1 MTFLAKYWFSSLGLN
16 FWIASLAIQ
25 WYILFSF
32 FWKNVFSTEIISNI
46 VLSVDKL
53 VYADFAAASVLICFG
68 ALLGKTS
75 LNQMTF
81 VTLSQVFFYS
91 LNEYINND
99 FIGLKDVGGSIV
111 IHTFGAYFGLAVS
124 FIITKFQKLN
134 TEEESNY
141 TSDLFSMIGT
151 IFLWIYWPSFNS
163 AVAKPELKDIV
174 IINTV
179 LSLTSSCMFAFITS
193 KIYSSKSKFSM
204 VHIQN
209 ATLAGGVAVGVVSD
223 LFLLP
228 CFSLMVG
235 AVAGVLSVLGY
246 KFIQPFLHRK
256 INLHD
261 TCGVHNLHGLPG
273 VLGGL
278 CSVSVFIYYAD
289 FEQTLKQISGIA
301 ITLVLAIFSGIV
313 TGKVLKFM
321 KGKDK
326 YFADAEEF
334 DGIDKEEFNID
345 DMVKD
350 RKTIAELTE
359 PLVKVE
365 KEKINSI
372 N

>member
-25 WYILFSF
+25 WHILFSF
-32 FWKNVFSTEIISNI
+32 FWKNVFSAGIISKI
-46 VLSVDKL
+46 DLSLDSLVL
-53 VYADFAAASVLICFG
+53 ADFAAASVLICFG
-68 ALLGKTS
+68 ALLGKAT

-91 LNEYINND
+91 LNEYVND
-99 FIGLKDVGGSIV
+99 KFIGLKDVGGSVV

-124 FIITKFQKLN
+124 FIITKYQKLS

-163 AVAKPELKDIV
+163 AVADPELKNIV

-179 LSLTSSCMFAFITS
+179 LSLTSSCMFAFIAS
-193 KIYSSKSKFSM
+193 KVFSSNGKFSM
-204 VHIQN
+204 LHIQN
-209 ATLAGGVAVGVVSD
+209 ATLAGGVAVGVVAD

-235 AVAGVLSVLGY
+235 AVAGTLSVLG
-246 KFIQPFLHRK
+246 FSFLQPYLHRR

-273 VLGGL
+273 IIGGL
-278 CSVSVFIYYAD
+278 CSIVVFIYNSNFAQAGS
-289 FEQTLKQISGIA
+289 QTSGIA
-301 ITLVLAIFSGIV
+301 ITLALAICSGIA
-313 TGKVLKFM
+313 TGKILKLM
-321 KGKDK
+321 KGRDK
-326 YFADAEEF
+326 YFTDAEEF
-334 DGIDKEEFNID
+334 AGIEKEDFNFDDSLKDKKS
-345 DMVKD
+345 V
-350 RKTIAELTE
+350 AELTE
-359 PLVKVE
+359 PFVKVE
-365 KEKINSI
+365 KEKLNSI